1 MVNMKVRKLLVPL
14 LLVLGLAVVI
24 DAYVAQIPN
33 SPAPGGNPIRQAR
46 VAEPDK
52 ETRIRNK
59 LTELLSGAGVRVG
72 KVPPIPNS
80 DTYKELRVRW
90 QSSSTSTQ
98 TGSVN
103 LLQSPT
109 SGVLA
114 AVASTTKHGSLPRD
128 RSFELSTNQILVIA
142 LDRNTEL
149 RWWRLLLDPRLV
161 RSEAPVTSGE
171 TRGEEYYL
179 TSVDFVIPY
188 PGDPEIRELRL
199 YRPLWTGKNFQLEL
213 ISTLA
218 VE

>member
-1 MVNMKVRKLLVPL
+1 MRVAKFLAPL
-14 LLVLGLAVVI
+14 FILIALAIVI
-24 DAYVAQIPN
+24 DAYVAKIPN
-33 SPAPGGNPIRQAR
+33 SPAASENSISQAR
-46 VAEPDK
+46 VTEPDK

-59 LTELLSGAGVRVG
+59 LAELLSGAGVRVG
-72 KVPPIPNS
+72 KVLPIRDS

-90 QSSSTSTQ
+90 QSSGTSTQ

-109 SGVLA
+109 SGVLT
-114 AVASTTKHGSLPRD
+114 AVASTNKHGALPRD
-128 RSFELSTNQILVIA
+128 RSFELSTNQILVIG
-142 LDRNTEL
+142 LDRNAEL

-161 RSEAPVTSGE
+161 RSETLVKTGE
-171 TRGEEYYL
+171 TLGEEYYL
-179 TSVDFVIPY
+179 ANVDFVIPY
-188 PGDPEIRELRL
+188 PNDPEIRELRV

>member
-1 MVNMKVRKLLVPL
+1 MPL
-14 LLVLGLAVVI
+14 LLVLALAVVI

-33 SPAPGGNPIRQAR
+33 SPAASENSISQAR

-59 LTELLSGAGVRVG
+59 LAELLSGAGVHVG
-72 KVPPIPNS
+72 KVLPIPDV

-90 QSSSTSTQ
+90 QSSGTSTR

-103 LLQSPT
+103 LLQSPS
-109 SGVLA
+109 SGVLTA
-114 AVASTTKHGSLPRD
+114 IASTNKHGSLPRD
-128 RSFELSTNQILVIA
+128 RSFELSTNQILVIG

-149 RWWRLLLDPRLV
+149 RCWRLLLDPRLV

-171 TRGEEYYL
+171 TQGEEYYL
-179 TSVDFVIPY
+179 TSVDFIIPY
-188 PGDPEIRELRL
+188 PGDPEIRELRI